1 MASGTH
7 VASKGVWTSYGGVA
21 TLPDLS
27 PRPRLGLTGLLWP
40 NGAPRPLSCGL
51 WPPC

>member
-7 VASKGVWTSYGGVA
+7 VASKGVWTSYGGSRPYLTSARVRDWA
-21 TLPDLS
+21 S
-27 PRPRLGLTGLLWP
+27 PGCFGPTAP
-40 NGAPRPLSCGL
+40 PRPLSCGL